1 MTFKIIELFAG
12 VGGFR
17 IGFERANFLIDEE
30 KFKVVWSNQWEP
42 NEKSQHASKVYVA
55 RCGTDNHSN
64 EDISKVSSQ
73 DIPDNFD
80 ILVGGFPCQ
89 DYSVARTLNQAQGI
103 SGKKGVL
110 WWDIHRILHDKRPSL
125 VILEN
130 VDRLLGSPASQR
142 GRDFAMIL
150 ASMND
155 LGYAVEWR
163 VINAAEYGFPQRRK
177 RTFILGYLNST
188 NAFKEINSNPY
199 DWIAKSGVL
208 AKGFKC
214 NDTSLNVPM
223 HPTFVINGD
232 LPTITESFNKS
243 HSKVTPFQ
251 NTGLSINREVLT
263 FKSTPKHDGNF
274 FTLGD
279 TLINETDVP
288 EEYFINNEE
297 LDKWFFHKNAKSIIR
312 TKKDGTQYS
321 YDEGPV
327 SFPDSI
333 NKPSRT
339 IITGEGGKSA
349 SRFKHVVLT
358 STGKYRRLT
367 PVELERLNGF
377 PDNHTKIDSVSDTR
391 RAFFMG
397 NALVTGVV
405 TRIAQTIYYHPD
417 IIHF

>member
-55 RCGTDNHSN
+55 RWGTDNHSN

-188 NAFKEINSNPY
+188 NA
-199 DWIAKSGVL
+199 SG
-208 AKGFKC
+208 
-214 NDTSLNVPM
+214 
-223 HPTFVINGD
+223 
-232 LPTITESFNKS
+232 
-243 HSKVTPFQ
+243 
-251 NTGLSINREVLT
+251 
-263 FKSTPKHDGNF
+263 
-274 FTLGD
+274 
-279 TLINETDVP
+279 
-288 EEYFINNEE
+288 
-297 LDKWFFHKNAKSIIR
+297 
-312 TKKDGTQYS
+312 
-321 YDEGPV
+321 
-327 SFPDSI
+327 
-333 NKPSRT
+333 
-339 IITGEGGKSA
+339 
-349 SRFKHVVLT
+349 
-358 STGKYRRLT
+358 
-367 PVELERLNGF
+367 
-377 PDNHTKIDSVSDTR
+377 
-391 RAFFMG
+391 
-397 NALVTGVV
+397 
-405 TRIAQTIYYHPD
+405 
-417 IIHF
+417 